1 MVKLLYLC
9 AQYLK
14 KSQTFISQPHFSR
27 KAIEKTEAKTS
38 FELCDTLTDRSRCDA
53 QLRRSFAKA

>member
-14 KSQTFISQPHFSR
+14 KSQTFISQTDFSR
-27 KAIEKTEAKTS
+27 ETIEKTEAKTS